1 MKPNKKHNIRQP
13 AEIMK
18 DLTEARDRFAE
29 AIRSQNYVMIE
40 QFKKRIEMFENELE
54 MAYAF
59 INLCTEKITGDKHLI
74 SWGGK
79 MLSLSINEAD
89 LAIKHLDMFWLY
101 FKESGYIPK
110 EEWKEAHEGLLQA
123 LTKYRRY
130 MIEFFSGDNID
141 HNAEDM
147 SFVEDTIA
155 NKLFTDREM
164 VYFRKY
170 EDKI

>member
-1 MKPNKKHNIRQP
+1 
-13 AEIMK
+13 
-18 DLTEARDRFAE
+18 
-29 AIRSQNYVMIE
+29 
-40 QFKKRIEMFENELE
+40 
-54 MAYAF
+54 
-59 INLCTEKITGDKHLI
+59 
-74 SWGGK
+74 
-79 MLSLSINEAD
+79 
-89 LAIKHLDMFWLY
+89 
-101 FKESGYIPK
+101 
-110 EEWKEAHEGLLQA
+110 
-123 LTKYRRY
+123 